1 MRSEDKQFIE
11 GHTMDSQEP
20 VSQDSLARTL
30 HFSPFLVEEAGFF
43 QVAFVCLVVTV
54 NDTDAYLLG
63 LETQV
68 CRRGEE
74 NFLKK
79 NGHASWEVFSPV
91 SFPQRCNSLL
101 VSQHPP
107 KLLSRFYLCKIRSKL
122 KVACMGKHY
131 LGA

>member
-1 MRSEDKQFIE
+1 MHLKGRSTGPFRGSLKFKQFASAPFSPHEKMRSEDKQFIE

-30 HFSPFLVEEAGFF
+30 HTSPFLVEEAGFF

-74 NFLKK
+74 NFFKK
-79 NGHASWEVFSPV
+79 NGHAS
-91 SFPQRCNSLL
+91 
-101 VSQHPP
+101 
-107 KLLSRFYLCKIRSKL
+107 
-122 KVACMGKHY
+122 
-131 LGA
+131 